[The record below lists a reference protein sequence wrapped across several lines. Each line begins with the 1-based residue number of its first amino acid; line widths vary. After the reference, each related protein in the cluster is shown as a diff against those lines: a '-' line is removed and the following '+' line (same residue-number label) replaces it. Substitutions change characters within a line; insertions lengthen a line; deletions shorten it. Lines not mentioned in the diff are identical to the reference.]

1 MVTKSEI
8 KLAEIMITAQQIK
21 ELREKTGAGISDV
34 KKALEESGGD
44 TDKAFKWIEHRLGGI
59 AEKKS
64 GRETKA
70 GLVEAY
76 IHSNGRIGAMLE
88 LFCETDFVARNPAFK
103 GLAHDLAMHIAA
115 MRPAY
120 LSLENMPQDLWQAEK
135 GRFEEE
141 TRGLNKPSNVLKEIV
156 AGKLK
161 AHFGPLSLH
170 EQPFVKDQDKT
181 VGEVLNEAI
190 GKFGENIKIG
200 RFTRFEF

>member
-1 MVTKSEI
+1 
-8 KLAEIMITAQQIK
+8 MITAQQIK

-44 TDKAFKWIEHRLGGI
+44 MDNAFKRIEHRLGGI

-64 GRETKA
+64 GRETGA

-76 IHSNGRIGAMLE
+76 IHSNNRIGAMLE
-88 LFCETDFVARNPAFK
+88 LFCETDFVARNPAFR

-120 LSLENMPQDLWQAEK
+120 LSFEAVPQDLWQAEK
-135 GRFEEE
+135 NRFEEE
-141 TRGLNKPSNVLKEIV
+141 TGGLDKPSHILEEIV

-161 AHFGPLSLH
+161 AHFGPLSLL

-181 VGEVLNEAI
+181 VAEVINEAI

-200 RFTRFEF
+200 RFVRFEF